1 MSARN
6 ATGVTKYV
14 FAGAQGGD
22 EGFETKTC
30 PRCGE
35 VLFADMDIC
44 YGCLYDFSQARG
56 ETSAGEGPGQG
67 RTQASVH
74 GGMVLPMRVDA
85 SSKKRLPDPLDD
97 IELDELDDDLD
108 DFGDMGEDLL
118 ATTVAAPRHSKREDI
133 PAGDTID
140 LSKAGLV
147 EEPLRRG
154 FRIIADSKDMR
165 VRIPLT
171 DRGLSV
177 GRGASNDIVLKS
189 SSVSR
194 RHLRLVISGDEVIV
208 EDCGATNPAIVRGKP
223 LEGSTR
229 LTAGDL
235 VVVCGTTLELDE
247 DPPDPAA

>member
-1 MSARN
+1 MGARN

-35 VLFADMDIC
+35 VLFADMDVC
-44 YGCLYDFSQARG
+44 YGCLYDFYQARDG
-56 ETSAGEGPGQG
+56 AASGGGSGQG
-67 RTQASVH
+67 RAQASVH
-74 GGMVLPMRVDA
+74 GGMVLPMRA
-85 SSKKRLPDPLDD
+85 GAPSRKGLPDPLDD

-108 DFGDMGEDLL
+108 DFDALGEGAL
-118 ATTVAAPRHSKREDI
+118 ATSVAPPRHSKREDI
-133 PAGDTID
+133 PEGDTVD
-140 LSKAGLV
+140 LSKAGQV
-147 EEPLRRG
+147 EESPRRG
-154 FRIIADSKDMR
+154 FRVIADSKDMR

-171 DRGLSV
+171 ERGLSV

-194 RHLRLVISGDEVIV
+194 RHLRLVVTGDEVIV

-247 DPPDPAA
+247 DPTDPAA